1 MSTRKSTVERQ
12 ILQGNLWSVGKHL
25 VWIAATFAKTLFA
38 QTCRQTSGFE
48 IPGADFR
55 NDHVD
60 EVDVDVENVADVDVA
75 NVDVAVVDV
84 DVQNVADVD
93 VF

>member
-1 MSTRKSTVERQ
+1 M
-12 ILQGNLWSVGKHL
+12 GKHL
-25 VWIAATFAKTLFA
+25 VWFPATFAKTLFP

-60 EVDVDVENVADVDVA
+60 EVDVDV
-75 NVDVAVVDV
+75 
-84 DVQNVADVD
+84 QNVADVD